1 MFKNPPSEAG
11 DVGLIPGGGDKIP
24 HTTGQLSPPA
34 VARES
39 FSSVQFGS
47 VTQSGVAMRLLGGSD
62 GKDSACNTVDLGSIP
77 GLVRSHGGGHGNPL
91 QYSCLEN
98 SMDRRA

>member
-24 HTTGQLSPPA
+24 HTTGQISPPA
-34 VARES
+34 VTRES
-39 FSSVQFGS
+39 FSSVQFSS
-47 VTQSGVAMRLLGGSD
+47 VTQSVTAMKFVGGSD
-62 GKDSACNTVDLGSIP
+62 GKESACNTVDLCSIP
-77 GLVRSHGGGHGNPL
+77 GLGRSHGGGHSNPL